1 MALELHAKYS
11 GLGAITQKTIKKLK
25 HVVMESCTPCV
36 RKLEKH
42 GEITLMKKE
51 NQGNISV

>member
-25 HVVMESCTPCV
+25 HVALMESCTPCV

-51 NQGNISV
+51 NQGNI

>member
-51 NQGNISV
+51 NQGNI